1 MAKEIYRIKF
11 AKYLNENNIPC
22 CMLYTLG
29 ATGLVDGELLT
40 PKKITVKDDKVIV
53 DFEEL
58 GIRHEFTR
66 TDDVELFYR
75 DKVTKDASKTED
87 NAQ

>member
-11 AKYLNENNIPC
+11 GKYTNENGVPC

-40 PKKITVKDDKVIV
+40 PKKITVKNDEVIV

>member
-1 MAKEIYRIKF
+1 
-11 AKYLNENNIPC
+11 
-22 CMLYTLG
+22 MLYTLG

-40 PKKITVKDDKVIV
+40 PKKITVKDDKIIV
-53 DFEEL
+53 EFEEL